1 MQKFVLQVLVT
12 AAALW
17 VAVELIDGIEFLGE
31 WWELLIVALALG
43 LINTFVRP
51 VLRVL
56 TLPITLATLG
66 LFLIVINGLML
77 LLAGVVADDLGIG
90 FFVRDFAAALL
101 GAILVS
107 LVSLALNVALRGTGL
122 ARRLA

>member
-1 MQKFVLQVLVT
+1 MQKLVLQVLVT

-77 LLAGVVADDLGIG
+77 LLAGIVADDLGIG

>member
-1 MQKFVLQVLVT
+1 MQKLVLQVLVT